1 MKASLTLWQY
11 VVGSFKRHEEDF
23 SQLDVVG
30 HAPVELSLLDQF
42 LKAAVGNSIYVE
54 MIRKRK
60 REVGPVVPEKFLPCK
75 ICNWTAKVLDEQLLK
90 RKQHF
95 STLELKHR
103 KKGSYRKFSVYR
115 I

>member
-60 REVGPVVPEKFLPCK
+60 REVGPVVPEKFSSCK
-75 ICNWTAKVLDEQLLK
+75 KCNWTAIEQLLK
-90 RKQHF
+90 IKQQF

-103 KKGSYRKFSVYR
+103 KKGFYRKFSIYS